1 MRIRYAIEKEIEVP
15 DNLTAMDID
24 DIISQKCEGE
34 NGFDYQWM
42 NTSEINE
49 QHLTGLFDGMNLT
62 ISYGKFGGNNMKVL
76 GSFVD
81 CVYDSNLYKEDMG
94 DIRTKLIS
102 RLPDKRIC
110 EMASVLIIDTKY
122 DMYVVKIRRPELNS
136 SGCVDIEKT
145 HKKIYETDF
154 IEISKR
160 DYEGLDWREATKRT
174 DELMKPGSF
183 VIFKTDIEVDKLLD

>member
-1 MRIRYAIEKEIEVP
+1 
-15 DNLTAMDID
+15 
-24 DIISQKCEGE
+24 
-34 NGFDYQWM
+34 
-42 NTSEINE
+42 
-49 QHLTGLFDGMNLT
+49 
-62 ISYGKFGGNNMKVL
+62 MKVL

-102 RLPDKRIC
+102 RLPDKRIY